1 MAQSKI
7 GALVNVD
14 IDALEDVA
22 VLDVSGFSVMW
33 LEFAI
38 GVAAL
43 TAFSIEYRLSGL
55 GNWLPMASAGADFTT
70 PVHPVIKASGALPT
84 AGLGNHWAKLDIQ
97 GIHSVRIK
105 AAGTSSTLTGKYSL
119 G

>member
-7 GALVNVD
+7 GALVNAD

-33 LEFAI
+33 LEFTIA
-38 GVAAL
+38 VAAL

-70 PVHPVIKASGALPT
+70 PNHPVLKASGAVNT
-84 AGLGNHWAKLDIQ
+84 AGLGNHWVKLDIK
-97 GIHSVRIK
+97 GVHSVRIR
-105 AAGTSSTLTGKYSL
+105 AAGTSSTLNGKYSL